1 VSVSVD
7 NKANTNSNL
16 YLYVFAQNDL
26 VLLKVYIAAFFL
38 DLYFSDF
45 KLITYLDL
53 VSNNPRQLL
62 WLTLLKKEAHH
73 HPHLQILLQSF

>member
-7 NKANTNSNL
+7 NKANANSNL

-26 VLLKVYIAAFFL
+26 VLLKVYIAIATRFFL

-45 KLITYLDL
+45 KLIWYPTIQDNYYY
-53 VSNNPRQLL
+53 NYYYG
-62 WLTLLKKEAHH
+62 
-73 HPHLQILLQSF
+73 